1 MENNGRRLGWIAIA
15 IGVVALVV
23 ALGGR
28 WRESRMAGFEHYDRG
43 PIGYGQQ
50 WEGPQGQFPPND
62 GESRGQFGPRDG
74 FGPGADFGPRGD
86 FGRGHHMGPWAHCPG
101 FLFLPFMI
109 FGGLFKL
116 ALVAGLILLVLKL
129 SGRGRNWRGPRGRW
143 GRGGPGGPGGHE
155 GHDHPQ
161 ASQRPEPYTGETTNL

>member
-15 IGVVALVV
+15 IGVVALIV

-28 WRESRMAGFEHYDRG
+28 GRESRMGEFGRYDRG
-43 PIGYGQQ
+43 PAGYGQQ
-50 WEGPQGQFPPND
+50 WEGPQGQSLPSGDEP
-62 GESRGQFGPRDG
+62 RGQFGPRDG
-74 FGPGADFGPRGD
+74 FGPGAEFGPRGG
-86 FGRGHHMGPWAHCPG
+86 FGRGHHMGPWAHGPG

-129 SGRGRNWRGPRGRW
+129 SGRGRNWRGPRGPW
-143 GRGGPGGPGGHE
+143 GRGGPAWPW
-155 GHDHPQ
+155 
-161 ASQRPEPYTGETTNL
+161 RPRGTRSTTATAAP